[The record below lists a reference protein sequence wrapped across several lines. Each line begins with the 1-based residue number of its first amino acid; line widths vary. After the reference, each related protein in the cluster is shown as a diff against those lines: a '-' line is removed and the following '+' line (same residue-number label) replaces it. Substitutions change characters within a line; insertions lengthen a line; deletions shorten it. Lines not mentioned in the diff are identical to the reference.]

1 VLNGLFAFVIYGA
14 KTVFPDFQV
23 KDVLTNKALAV
34 FSASVED
41 GCSAASGAFSALH
54 FGEHFS
60 RGLLVYSVLVKSALF
75 AVLVVCLDIIE
86 EIVVGLIHGKSFAA
100 SIPQLGGGGL
110 EGTILVGILVF
121 LVLIPLFLLTEV
133 LKVAGKD
140 RLRSFILHEQ
150 SKSDAA

>member
-1 VLNGLFAFVIYGA
+1 
-14 KTVFPDFQV
+14 
-23 KDVLTNKALAV
+23 
-34 FSASVED
+34 
-41 GCSAASGAFSALH
+41 
-54 FGEHFS
+54 
-60 RGLLVYSVLVKSALF
+60 LF